1 MENWQ
6 EREELLI
13 GKDNIE
19 KLKNATVAVFGCGGV
34 GSYAVEAL
42 ARAGIGNFVLVDK
55 DVVDVT
61 NINRQLVADFST
73 IGRDKV
79 EVEKER
85 ILRVNPDAKV
95 EIYKE
100 FYCEEN
106 KDKLIR
112 EDYTYI
118 VDAID
123 SVSSKLSLIITA
135 HEKNVKIISAMGM
148 GNKLDPT
155 QIEVSDI
162 SKTSVCPLAKTIRK
176 QLRANG
182 INHLKVVYSRELPNR
197 FDKSEEYRR
206 TTASISFVPSVGG
219 LIIASQI
226 VRDLID
232 EAKKQKNLE
241 LVDKLIEIKL
251 SLSEIEDENRDLKK
265 KIEELEQSNIIEEDL
280 ELLPKGYYI
289 RKSEKAEGKDI
300 KYCVACWQNIKK
312 LMPYVNSVGSSKICC
327 NCHNIIH

>member
-6 EREELLI
+6 AREELLI
-13 GKDNIE
+13 GKDNID

-155 QIEVSDI
+155 RIEVSDI
-162 SKTSVCPLAKTIRK
+162 SKTSVCPLAKNIRK
-176 QLRANG
+176 QLRAKG
-182 INHLKVVYSRELPNR
+182 INHSKVVYSRELPNR
-197 FDKSEEYRR
+197 FDKSEEHRR

-232 EAKKQKNLE
+232 EF
-241 LVDKLIEIKL
+241 
-251 SLSEIEDENRDLKK
+251 
-265 KIEELEQSNIIEEDL
+265 
-280 ELLPKGYYI
+280 
-289 RKSEKAEGKDI
+289 
-300 KYCVACWQNIKK
+300 
-312 LMPYVNSVGSSKICC
+312 
-327 NCHNIIH
+327 

>member
-1 MENWQ
+1 MEDWQ

-79 EVEKER
+79 EIEKER
-85 ILRVNPDAKV
+85 ILKVNPDANV

-123 SVSSKLSLIITA
+123 SVSSKLSLIIAA

-148 GNKLDPT
+148 GNKLDPM

-197 FDKSEEYRR
+197 FDKSEEHRR
-206 TTASISFVPSVGG
+206 TTASISFVPSVCG

-232 EAKKQKNLE
+232 EF
-241 LVDKLIEIKL
+241 
-251 SLSEIEDENRDLKK
+251 
-265 KIEELEQSNIIEEDL
+265 
-280 ELLPKGYYI
+280 
-289 RKSEKAEGKDI
+289 
-300 KYCVACWQNIKK
+300 
-312 LMPYVNSVGSSKICC
+312 
-327 NCHNIIH
+327 

>member
-1 MENWQ
+1 MEDWQ
-6 EREELLI
+6 AREELLI
-13 GKDNIE
+13 GKDNID

-85 ILRVNPDAKV
+85 ILRVNPDANV

-112 EDYTYI
+112 EDYSYI

-155 QIEVSDI
+155 QIEVSNI
-162 SKTSVCPLAKTIRK
+162 SKTSVCPLAIRK

-197 FDKSEEYRR
+197 FDKSEEHRR
-206 TTASISFVPSVGG
+206 TTASISFVPSVCG

-226 VRDLID
+226 VRNLID
-232 EAKKQKNLE
+232 EF
-241 LVDKLIEIKL
+241 
-251 SLSEIEDENRDLKK
+251 
-265 KIEELEQSNIIEEDL
+265 
-280 ELLPKGYYI
+280 
-289 RKSEKAEGKDI
+289 
-300 KYCVACWQNIKK
+300 
-312 LMPYVNSVGSSKICC
+312 
-327 NCHNIIH
+327 

>member
-6 EREELLI
+6 AREELLI

-155 QIEVSDI
+155 QIEASDI

-176 QLRANG
+176 QLRAKG
-182 INHLKVVYSRELPNR
+182 INHSKVVYSRELPNR
-197 FDKSEEYRR
+197 FDKSEEHRR
-206 TTASISFVPSVGG
+206 TTASISFVPSVCG

-232 EAKKQKNLE
+232 EF
-241 LVDKLIEIKL
+241 
-251 SLSEIEDENRDLKK
+251 
-265 KIEELEQSNIIEEDL
+265 
-280 ELLPKGYYI
+280 
-289 RKSEKAEGKDI
+289 
-300 KYCVACWQNIKK
+300 
-312 LMPYVNSVGSSKICC
+312 
-327 NCHNIIH
+327 

>member
-1 MENWQ
+1 MEDWQ
-6 EREELLI
+6 AREELLI

-19 KLKNATVAVFGCGGV
+19 KLNNATVAVFGCGGV

-112 EDYTYI
+112 EDYAYI

-148 GNKLDPT
+148 GNKLDPI

-232 EAKKQKNLE
+232 EF
-241 LVDKLIEIKL
+241 
-251 SLSEIEDENRDLKK
+251 
-265 KIEELEQSNIIEEDL
+265 
-280 ELLPKGYYI
+280 
-289 RKSEKAEGKDI
+289 
-300 KYCVACWQNIKK
+300 
-312 LMPYVNSVGSSKICC
+312 
-327 NCHNIIH
+327 